1 MACPDDSVRIYG
13 ACSSVKAHDIR
24 DFLHRTRA
32 AYCWIELCSDRE
44 AQELAGVSGLDD
56 PRLPVCLFPSGV
68 RLENPTVQKVS
79 EKLGWLPAPTRR
91 EYDVCIYGA
100 GPAGLSAAL
109 YAASEGLTTLL
120 VERYAVGGQA
130 GSSARIE
137 NYLGFPEG
145 ISGVELAERARAQAC
160 KFGAEL
166 LILREGIPSPYI
178 PGKTACYIDDGLRIT
193 SIVARSAVY
202 ATGVTYRRLA
212 LRGENHFYGAGLY
225 YNAGSSEAALTEGQ
239 HVFVL
244 GGGNSA
250 GQAALHLAR
259 FAAKVTLLTRD
270 KSLSD
275 FMSEY
280 LICRLEYTPNIEIVT
295 DSEVTALL
303 GDDMLRTITL
313 RNNTTGAEWD
323 AKTMWV
329 FVCFGGVPNSQWA
342 ADLGIIRDRGGYILT
357 GPDLVDEMSCRDC
370 WPLNREPYFLES
382 SIPGVFAAGDVRS
395 GSIKRV
401 ASAVGE
407 GAMAVTFVHRY
418 LALGEAGS
426 APAVPFNKS
435 LVPKRIAGLGL

>member
-1 MACPDDSVRIYG
+1 MSCDENSVRIYD
-13 ACSSVKAHDIR
+13 ACGSKKAHDLR
-24 DFLHRTRA
+24 DFLHRTRTP
-32 AYCWIELCSDRE
+32 YCWIELCTDNE
-44 AQELAGVSGLDD
+44 AKELAGVDGLEDR
-56 PRLPVCLFPSGV
+56 RLPVCVLPSGV
-68 RLENPTVQKVS
+68 RLENPTVQKLS
-79 EKLGWLPAPTRR
+79 ERLGWLPAPTHR

-109 YAASEGLTTLL
+109 YAASEGLKTLI

-130 GSSARIE
+130 GQSSRIE

-145 ISGVELAERARAQAC
+145 ISGVELAERAREQAC

-193 SIVARSAVY
+193 SIVARSAIY

-225 YNAGSSEAALTEGQ
+225 YNAGASEAALTEGE

-250 GQAALHLAR
+250 GQATLHLSR
-259 FAAKVTLLTRD
+259 FAAKVTLVTRD
-270 KSLSD
+270 KSLTD

-280 LICRLEYTPNIEIVT
+280 LICRLENTPNVEIIT
-295 DSEVTALL
+295 DSEVVALL
-303 GDDMLRTITL
+303 GDDILRTITL
-313 RNNTTGAEWD
+313 RNNTTGKTWD
-323 AKTMWV
+323 EKTIWL
-329 FVCFGGVPNSQWA
+329 FVSFGGVPNSQWA
-342 ADLGIIRDRGGYILT
+342 AELGIIRDKSGYILT
-357 GPDLVDEMSCRDC
+357 GPDLVDAMSCRDC
-370 WPLNREPYFLES
+370 WPLNREPYFLET

-418 LALGEAGS
+418 LALGGEGDTC
-426 APAVPFNKS
+426 PVPFNKS
-435 LVPKRIAGLGL
+435 LVPKQVAGIGV